1 MGFAMAHYSMG
12 FAMEHSKE
20 NCHCVF
26 NQPGIFFCIASN
38 CCQVLV
44 FRLRFSFWYGNL
56 KEAKKKLKVSEAV
69 KMSFQEL
76 LSMRAT
82 KLSEQSN
89 NQEQEERRREDEG
102 E

>member
-20 NCHCVF
+20 NCHCVC
-26 NQPGIFFCIASN
+26 NQPGIFFCIASF

-44 FRLRFSFWYGNL
+44 FRLGFSFWYRNL
-56 KEAKKKLKVSEAV
+56 KESKKKLKVSEAA

-76 LSMRAT
+76 LAMRAT
-82 KLSEQSN
+82 DLSGKSK
-89 NQEQEERRREDEG
+89 NQEQEELRRGDEG

>member
-20 NCHCVF
+20 NCHCVC
-26 NQPGIFFCIASN
+26 NQPGFFFCIASN
-38 CCQVLV
+38 CCQVL
-44 FRLRFSFWYGNL
+44 
-56 KEAKKKLKVSEAV
+56 VSEAV

-76 LSMRAT
+76 LSTRAT
-82 KLSEQSN
+82 KLSGKSN
-89 NQEQEERRREDEG
+89 NQEQEELRREDEG

>member
-12 FAMEHSKE
+12 FPMEHSKE

-26 NQPGIFFCIASN
+26 NQPGIFSALHLIAAI
-38 CCQVLV
+38 V

-89 NQEQEERRREDEG
+89 NQEQEELRREDEG